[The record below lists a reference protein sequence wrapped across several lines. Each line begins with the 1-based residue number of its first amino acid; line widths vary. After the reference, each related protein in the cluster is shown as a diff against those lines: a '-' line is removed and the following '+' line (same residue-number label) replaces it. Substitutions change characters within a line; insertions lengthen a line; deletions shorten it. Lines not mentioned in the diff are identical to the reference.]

1 MPTTASSMVVMIIG
15 STRTTNDLCSVGQIS
30 GLVGVAPDLHC
41 SAEKHEFDQYRGL
54 TTAMPHG
61 ANSMP
66 LGIQHGGLHKD
77 H

>member
-41 SAEKHEFDQYRGL
+41 SAEEHEFDQYRGL
-54 TTAMPHG
+54 DDSNAPRG
-61 ANSMP
+61 EFNAFGYLARRSS
-66 LGIQHGGLHKD
+66 
-77 H
+77 